1 MNVQYFDVEGI
12 MKVELTI
19 NKSKDLPR
27 GAIPALEKELLKRL
41 QNQYGNCSL
50 VIGAHIHN
58 VVLGSHNHA
67 ITVNAAGN
75 TENTVK
81 NTAFNY
87 LVRLA

>member
-1 MNVQYFDVEGI
+1 MTNPYTHTVGI
-12 MKVELTI
+12 
-19 NKSKDLPR
+19 
-27 GAIPALEKELLKRL
+27 GAHTHTV
-41 QNQYGNCSL
+41 G
-50 VIGAHIHN
+50 IGAHIHN

>member
-1 MNVQYFDVEGI
+1 MSQLHGVETI
-12 MKVELTI
+12 ELT
-19 NKSKDLPR
+19 S
-27 GAIPALEKELLKRL
+27 G
-41 QNQYGNCSL
+41 
-50 VIGAHIHN
+50 IGAHIHN